1 MKQLVKRKYLL
12 VLTVFLFQCGHEEQ
26 IKEISENPNEI
37 KANSTQNTPLI
48 KTNPVNTNKESFNLQ
63 DLYYSAISKTERI
76 AIKKEAIVQAEAKR
90 DSFFAS
96 FFPSLAFRYQQFI
109 TVPNH
114 AAHDREIRNRNNL
127 VNAYSNEVYGTNIST
142 PYDVTSSSFSSGTST
157 VTSPLVRPGARLVL
171 HIPIMTGLN
180 EWSNYK
186 SSKHEVKLRLL
197 ELKHDSGRMFL
208 EIAQAYFNLLQ
219 LESNLESKKQ
229 ILELTKESKQEL
241 ERRVSLGRNKPSEL
255 TSITA
260 QLARLE
266 AEILGITDTLSQMRD
281 TLSFLTGFDSEF
293 KIIHIEELSF
303 NFGLEEVEK
312 TIENRYDVNAAKLN
326 LEIAKSEVVKAYG
339 GHLPTA
345 SIDTFYTFPSASTT
359 GSTKDLVNQL
369 IIQVPLI
376 SMGTITAAVKQAES
390 IKRQA
395 ELQVTQSVRFA
406 REEIRKAYNSYSNS
420 KETEESYK
428 KALTATEKNY
438 QIIQSDYYKKAA
450 TSLDLLNAQIIL
462 RNAKEDLYRTR
473 LQRQLNLVWLKV
485 AIGEYPENL
494 ETKTP

>member
-1 MKQLVKRKYLL
+1 M
-12 VLTVFLFQCGHEEQ
+12 
-26 IKEISENPNEI
+26 
-37 KANSTQNTPLI
+37 
-48 KTNPVNTNKESFNLQ
+48 
-63 DLYYSAISKTERI
+63 
-76 AIKKEAIVQAEAKR
+76 
-90 DSFFAS
+90 
-96 FFPSLAFRYQQFI
+96 
-109 TVPNH
+109 
-114 AAHDREIRNRNNL
+114 
-127 VNAYSNEVYGTNIST
+127 
-142 PYDVTSSSFSSGTST
+142 
-157 VTSPLVRPGARLVL
+157 
-171 HIPIMTGLN
+171 
-180 EWSNYK
+180 
-186 SSKHEVKLRLL
+186 
-197 ELKHDSGRMFL
+197 
-208 EIAQAYFNLLQ
+208 LQ

-281 TLSFLTGFDSEF
+281 TLSFLTGLDSEF

-450 TSLDLLNAQIIL
+450 TSLDLLNAQITL